1 VTRGKLSKEDVESDP
16 HQIYLFAKEPDG
28 GGSSNNALQRGSER
42 MNSLFQKMWEPTRGF
57 LEKYFILVAA
67 VVIYSYYL
75 LTSINLIENS
85 STKRGFLDYL
95 LQFDSLIL
103 MWVIAAVFIQ
113 LQKYRREKKEEQD
126 YRQKI
131 QFEFDRQRIHLQLL
145 DEITSLLQDNVNNPL
160 AVISITSHT
169 IRRKF
174 ENDDEILGWLDRID
188 ASLQRVHAT
197 INDIKAYQTQKIVK
211 QTSKQAEALLA

>member
-1 VTRGKLSKEDVESDP
+1 
-16 HQIYLFAKEPDG
+16 
-28 GGSSNNALQRGSER
+28 
-42 MNSLFQKMWEPTRGF
+42 MNSLFRRVWDPTRAF
-57 LEKYFILVAA
+57 LEKYFVLVAA

-75 LTSINLIENS
+75 LTSINLIEHS

-103 MWVIAAVFIQ
+103 MWVIAAVFIH
-113 LQKYRREKKEEQD
+113 LQKIRREKKEEQE

-131 QFEFDRQRIHLQLL
+131 QLEFDRQRIHLQLL
-145 DEITSLLQDNVNNPL
+145 DEITTLLQDNVNNPL

-174 ENDDEILGWLDRID
+174 ENDEEILGWLDRID

-197 INDIKAYQTQKIVK
+197 INDIKAYQTQKIV
-211 QTSKQAEALLA
+211 QHTSQKAQSLVA

>member
-1 VTRGKLSKEDVESDP
+1 MGN
-16 HQIYLFAKEPDG
+16 LFRRLW
-28 GGSSNNALQRGSER
+28 N
-42 MNSLFQKMWEPTRGF
+42 PTRAF

-67 VVIYSYYL
+67 VIIYGYYL
-75 LTSINLIENS
+75 ITSINLMEQGN
-85 STKRGFLDYL
+85 TKKGFLDYV

-103 MWVIAAVFIQ
+103 MWVIAAVFVQ
-113 LQKYRREKKEEQD
+113 LQKFRKEKSEQET
-126 YRQKI
+126 YRQRI
-131 QFEFDRQRIHLQLL
+131 QLEFERQRIHLQLL
-145 DEITSLLQDNVNNPL
+145 DEITALLQDNVNNPL

-197 INDIKAYQTQKIVK
+197 INDIKAYQTQKIVQHTTK
-211 QTSKQAEALLA
+211 ETEAARA